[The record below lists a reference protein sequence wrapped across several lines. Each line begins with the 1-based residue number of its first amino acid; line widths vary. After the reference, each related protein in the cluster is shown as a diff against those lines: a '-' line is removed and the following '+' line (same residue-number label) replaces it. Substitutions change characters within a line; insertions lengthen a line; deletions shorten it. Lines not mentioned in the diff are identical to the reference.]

1 MNEVL
6 LWMQIIRR
14 DERTGAPSLLFRV
27 HVDRGIPWEMAQGL
41 LKAALAPALEPLAAA
56 AASPAA
62 TASAKPQAPGQV
74 AAAPSQQHEALT
86 KPKQKLRIRFGG
98 ALVSSS
104 HDGKSD
110 RTDAVP
116 EPVPPLSCTADT
128 QMPAAAPASAVTDS
142 CAAAASSPPPPE
154 TNAGQPASSSDALE
168 THVSSVQELLQLH
181 DMELQTRLDSL
192 DALAGGAAPAAPAPK
207 LEALDDP
214 RVHKREGS
222 SSQVAATA
230 TATPSLTHSAA
241 SYQQQAAV
249 ATAVATTPSSDQPPA
264 LGSHQQSP
272 EAVSKPG
279 IDFQGCL
286 GSGSALGQVLGSA
299 SREEEGPGVSGYY
312 RPERGAVRG
321 LLLAL
326 EAQGKGQVAVYRPAT
341 GPAARPMRISEL
353 AQK

>member
-41 LKAALAPALEPLAAA
+41 LKAALAPAPVPLGAA

-62 TASAKPQAPGQV
+62 TASAKPQAPGLV
-74 AAAPSQQHEALT
+74 AAAPSQHHEALT

-98 ALVSSS
+98 ALVSAS
-104 HDGKSD
+104 DGGKSD
-110 RTDAVP
+110 KTDADP
-116 EPVPPLSCTADT
+116 EPVPPLSCTTDAKL
-128 QMPAAAPASAVTDS
+128 PAAAPASAVTDA

-154 TNAGQPASSSDALE
+154 TSPGQPASSPDALE

-181 DMELQTRLDSL
+181 DMESQTRLDSL
-192 DALAGGAAPAAPAPK
+192 DAIAAATPPAMAPK
-207 LEALDDP
+207 HEALDDP
-214 RVHKREGS
+214 RRRKHEGS
-222 SSQVAATA
+222 NPQPAV
-230 TATPSLTHSAA
+230 TATPSLTHFAA
-241 SYQQQAAV
+241 LGELAV
-249 ATAVATTPSSDQPPA
+249 ATAVAATPSSDQPPA
-264 LGSHQQSP
+264 FDSRQQSP

-279 IDFQGCL
+279 VDFQGCL
-286 GSGSALGQVLGSA
+286 GSGSALGAVLGSA

-326 EAQGKGQVAVYRPAT
+326 EAQGKGQVVVYRPAT
-341 GPAARPMRISEL
+341 GPAARPMRINEL

>member
-1 MNEVL
+1 
-6 LWMQIIRR
+6 MQIIRR

-41 LKAALAPALEPLAAA
+41 LKAALAPAPVPLGAA

-62 TASAKPQAPGQV
+62 TASAKPQAPGLV
-74 AAAPSQQHEALT
+74 AAAPSQHHEALT

-98 ALVSSS
+98 ALVSAS
-104 HDGKSD
+104 DGGKSD
-110 RTDAVP
+110 KTDADP
-116 EPVPPLSCTADT
+116 EPVPPLSCTTDAKL
-128 QMPAAAPASAVTDS
+128 PAAAPASALTDA

-181 DMELQTRLDSL
+181 DVESQTRLDSL
-192 DALAGGAAPAAPAPK
+192 DALAGVAAPTATAPK
-207 LEALDDP
+207 HEALDDP
-214 RVHKREGS
+214 RRHKHKGS
-222 SSQVAATA
+222 SSQPAV

-241 SYQQQAAV
+241 LGELAVAAAV
-249 ATAVATTPSSDQPPA
+249 AATPSSDQPPA
-264 LGSHQQSP
+264 FGSHQQSP

-279 IDFQGCL
+279 VDFQGCL
-286 GSGSALGQVLGSA
+286 GSGSALGAVLDSA
-299 SREEEGPGVSGYY
+299 SRKEEGPGVSGYY

-353 AQK
+353 THK